1 MDTEKMNTR
10 QESSVDGTV
19 GSPTLEALYHDLDMF
34 INELNLSSDQRRSSD
49 QVNQNV
55 SLKVTI

>member
-1 MDTEKMNTR
+1 MNTR

-55 SLKVTI
+55 SLKITI